1 MCVYWYTGLSLVCYL
16 ENISVRYVVVE
27 NIFPNSVCL
36 ARKLFGFLDLPSKK
50 WYYKKHTKKTH
61 QKQPTFPTHYQHQ
74 LKFGMIRVQYL
85 GHRERV
91 HISFMK
97 QYNLCDCRYHCRRL
111 IFCLNSLRY
120 MYVFK
125 IYVRAYFNQ
134 QVSVGIYIY
143 QIHLQ

>member
-1 MCVYWYTGLSLVCYL
+1 MCVYWYTGLSLICYL
-16 ENISVRYVVVE
+16 ENICVRYVVDE
-27 NIFPNSVCL
+27 NIFSKFCL
-36 ARKLFGFLDLPSKK
+36 LGKKMVWVFRSAFEKMIIKNTQKPPPKLL
-50 WYYKKHTKKTH
+50 
-61 QKQPTFPTHYQHQ
+61 TFPTHNQHQ
-74 LKFGMIRVQYL
+74 LKFDMIRVQYL

-91 HISFMK
+91 HRSFMK

-111 IFCLNSLRY
+111 IFCLNILRY

-134 QVSVGIYIY
+134 QLSVGIYTD

>member
-16 ENISVRYVVVE
+16 ENICVRYVVDE

-36 ARKLFGFLDLPSKK
+36 ARKWFGFLDLPSKK
-50 WYYKKHTKKTH
+50 WYYKTHTKKTPKTAH
-61 QKQPTFPTHYQHQ
+61 LPYIQPTPIKIWHD
-74 LKFGMIRVQYL
+74 KGSIS
-85 GHRERV
+85 GPRERV
-91 HISFMK
+91 HRSFMK
-97 QYNLCDCRYHCRRL
+97 QYNLCNCIYHCRRL

-120 MYVFK
+120 VFK

-134 QVSVGIYIY
+134 QLSVGIYTD